1 MGSVEG
7 YSTES
12 GRRYRVLYRR
22 PDNRQTQKRGFRTKR
37 EAQLFLASVELNK
50 SRGVYIDPSGARV
63 LLGVW
68 LDSWLD
74 GRADLRASSRER
86 VRGIIERQIRPAL
99 GLYPLGELSHSV
111 VQRWAAGLSENQG
124 ASSVRKSVNV
134 LSGALAAAVADG
146 RLPSNAARGIKL
158 PKVTSGGKRYLTH
171 DQVRRLAAAVDA
183 IGGGKQ
189 NGAANGYGTLI
200 RVLAYCGLRWGELS
214 GLRVGDVDFA
224 RGRLEVRH
232 TVVEVRGRQIESTP
246 KDYEARSIPVPAT
259 IMQELVERTR
269 GRPAEAPLFTG
280 ARAES
285 WLRGRVFRR
294 GWFDRAAAEIG
305 LEGLTPHELRHTAAS
320 LAISAGANVKAVQR
334 MLGHASAAVTLDVYS
349 DLFDNDLDAVSA
361 ALDRMIT
368 QDPVAISLPLADPDR
383 QGGGPRSVHTLI
395 TGLIRGAPLPRF
407 ELGPLPPEGSALSPE
422 L

>member
-37 EAQLFLASVELNK
+37 EAQLFLAGVELDK
-50 SRGVYIDPSGARV
+50 SRGVYIDPSGARM

-68 LDSWLD
+68 LDTWLL

-86 VRGIIERQIRPAL
+86 VRGILERQIRPAL

-111 VQRWAAGLSENQG
+111 VQRWAAGLSEKQG
-124 ASSVRKSVNV
+124 AASVRKCVNV
-134 LSGALAAAVADG
+134 LSGALEAAVSDG
-146 RLPSNAARGIKL
+146 RLPTNTARGIKL
-158 PKVTSGGKRYLTH
+158 PKVAKGGKRYLTH
-171 DQVRRLAAAVDA
+171 EQVRRLAVAVDA

-189 NGAANGYGTLI
+189 NGAENGYGTLI
-200 RVLAYCGLRWGELS
+200 RVLAYCGLRWGELA
-214 GLRVGDVDFA
+214 GLRVGDVDFS

-232 TVVEVRGRQIESTP
+232 TVIEVRGRQVESTP

-259 IMQELVERTR
+259 IMRELALRTR
-269 GRPAEAPLFTG
+269 GRSADAPLFAG
-280 ARAES
+280 ARTES

-294 GWFDRAAAEIG
+294 GWFDRAADEIG
-305 LEGLTPHELRHTAAS
+305 LEGLAPHELRHTAAS

-361 ALDRMIT
+361 ALDRMIA
-368 QDPVAISLPLADPDR
+368 QEPVAISLPLGDSRRNDE
-383 QGGGPRSVHTLI
+383 GLV
-395 TGLIRGAPLPRF
+395 TGLHLVTRPSRSAPLPRF